1 MTDMERKSI
10 RMELKADSEGSFTA
24 RIATLNV
31 VDSDGDLTVPGAFKA
46 NTPVLVSAYQHGSWS
61 GALPV
66 GRAVLN
72 EKGDEV
78 IAEGQFN
85 LNMTLGREHYEAV
98 KFTDELQEWS
108 YGFMVT
114 KVANDEELDSWAREH
129 DGARPQRIIKSVDPF
144 EISPVLK
151 GAGVGTATLGI
162 KSGMPYAEHMDAV
175 LAAVDSATDRTKSL
189 AGLRRK
195 EGRDLSAANRKRI
208 EELVHSLSEVKAE
221 LETVLVE
228 PEDHAKEIDAL
239 FLEYAQIQLELSE
252 V

>member
-10 RMELKADSEGSFTA
+10 RIELKADSEGSFTA

-66 GRAVLN
+66 GRAVIN

-108 YGFMVT
+108 YGFDV
-114 KVANDEELDSWAREH
+114 VESGFGE
-129 DGARPQRIIKSVDPF
+129 F
-144 EISPVLK
+144 EGQEVRFLKKMDVIEVSPVMLGEGLGTHTTAIK
-151 GAGVGTATLGI
+151 GKADDEIAELTAAI
-162 KSGMPYAEHMDAV
+162 KELTSR
-175 LAAVDSATDRTKSL
+175 LAAQPDDAGESEGDGQDEGGVNSDAPKSRARTPSTL
-189 AGLRRK
+189 AERV
-195 EGRDLSAANRKRI
+195 AI
-208 EELVHSLSEVKAE
+208 ELLE
-221 LETVLVE
+221 LEE
-228 PEDHAKEIDAL
+228 A
-239 FLEYAQIQLELSE
+239 
-252 V
+252 